1 MGSAGSLRCLSA
13 PLLVLVVYWCSI
25 FLTFLVLSPNG
36 RFGNRKKTAK
46 VVEFRPLFI
55 SIKFLLFF
63 VGSIWDQNVEMAH
76 FLRRIVSDS
85 EAYPV
90 LPPGVAFNS
99 VG

>member
-25 FLTFLVLSPNG
+25 FSTFLVLSPNG

-55 SIKFLLFF
+55 SIKFLLFLLVPF
-63 VGSIWDQNVEMAH
+63 GTKTLKW
-76 FLRRIVSDS
+76 RIFFG
-85 EAYPV
+85 E
-90 LPPGVAFNS
+90 
-99 VG
+99 